1 MQELGSTAQTFTFES
16 IVQLP
21 HYTIIVTYSH
31 ALCAALVLC
40 VVGVGLLHFMTR
52 SFYRRVVRDQATI
65 AQPAQPLQL
74 RPPPQWVPDL
84 EAQPP
89 AAQPAPLQR
98 PPVLVVHPD
107 SKVQTQL
114 LLLAAVNLH
123 NKNNVTKLQT
133 IIAALRD
140 YLSS

>member
-1 MQELGSTAQTFTFES
+1 MQELGSMAQTFTFES

-21 HYTIIVTYSH
+21 YYTIIVTYSH

-107 SKVQTQL
+107 SKVQT
-114 LLLAAVNLH
+114 
-123 NKNNVTKLQT
+123 
-133 IIAALRD
+133 
-140 YLSS
+140 